1 MSELKRKDIL
11 GLEEMSADEMELI
24 LDTAQSMR
32 EIIDRPIKQVP
43 TLRGKGILSLF
54 YESST
59 RTKIS
64 FDLAARYLSAGSVG
78 VAKAGSSLDKGES
91 LRDTVRNVEVMG
103 PELVV
108 MRHPSGGAPHYLAK
122 NVDSSVINAGDGY
135 HEHPTQGLL
144 DMLSVRQKTGTLE
157 GLKVAII
164 GDIFH
169 SRVARSDIW
178 GFGRM
183 GSEVVVSAP
192 TTLLPPNIE
201 ETGCRVEPRVEDALK
216 DADVVCVLRLQ
227 LERQKQSFFPSV
239 REYHALYGIDAR
251 RLALAKPGAILMH
264 PGPMNRGVEITSDIA
279 DGPQSIILE
288 QVPNGVAVR
297 MALLYLLLGGGE

>member
-1 MSELKRKDIL
+1 MAELNRRDIL
-11 GLEEMSADEMELI
+11 VLEEMSTDEIQLV

-32 EIIDRPIKQVP
+32 EIVDRPIKQVP
-43 TLRGKGILSLF
+43 TLRGKSVLSLF

-64 FDLAARYLSAGSVG
+64 FDLACKYLSAGTVS

-103 PELVV
+103 PELVI
-108 MRHPSGGAPHYLAK
+108 MRHPSGGAPHYLAQ
-122 NVDSSVINAGDGY
+122 NVDSAVINAGDGF

-144 DMLSVRQKTGTLE
+144 DMLSVRQRKGTLE

-178 GFGRM
+178 GFTHM
-183 GSEVVVSAP
+183 GSEVVISAP
-192 TTLLPPNIE
+192 STLIPPGIE
-201 ETGCRVEPRVEDALK
+201 EAGCRVEPRVEDAVS

-227 LERQKQSFFPSV
+227 LERQKQSFFPSI

-251 RLALAKPGAILMH
+251 RLALAKPDALLMH

-279 DGPQSIILE
+279 DGSQSIILD
-288 QVPNGVAVR
+288 QVPNGVAIR

>member
-1 MSELKRKDIL
+1 MAELKSKDVL
-11 GLEEMSADEMELI
+11 GLEHMSADEIQLI
-24 LDTAQSMR
+24 LDTADSMR

-43 TLRGKGILSLF
+43 TLRGRNVLSLF

-64 FDLAARYLSAGSVG
+64 FDLACRYLSAGAVS
-78 VAKAGSSLDKGES
+78 VAKSGSSLDKGES

-103 PELVV
+103 PELVI
-108 MRHPSGGAPHYLAK
+108 MRHPSGGAPHYLAQ
-122 NVDSSVINAGDGY
+122 NVTSSVINAGDGY

-144 DMLSVRQKTGTLE
+144 DMMSVRRRTGTLE
-157 GLKVAII
+157 GLKVTIV
-164 GDIFH
+164 GDLFH

-178 GFGRM
+178 GFQKM

-192 TTLLPPNIE
+192 STLIPPDIE
-201 ETGCRVEPRVEDALK
+201 EMGCRVEPRVEDALK

-239 REYHALYGIDAR
+239 REYHALYGINAR
-251 RLALAKPGAILMH
+251 RLGLARPGALLMH
-264 PGPMNRGVEITSDIA
+264 PGPMNRGVEITTDIA
-279 DGPQSIILE
+279 DGPQSIILD